1 VTVAASLE
9 SLPTRPVARGG
20 ETLPQRGII
29 RIALVVIE
37 TLKGNGNMCDIFA
50 LSAGVNYT
58 AQHYLP
64 IFAEKSKQNM
74 NGWGIGF
81 FRDNQALVE
90 KSAEQVYDSEQVHE
104 SFQRLARV
112 VDSRTI
118 VSHISCPLSGG
129 RHTAHNHPFSLS
141 FLDHVWLFVHVGLVE
156 GIENYQTTNEPRID
170 VEVYPARVFEY
181 LRDQLVSQLR
191 YTPYE
196 SLGRSIV
203 KGIKNMLSEF
213 PGRYAFFLANESV
226 LFAFCNFRQLMLLR
240 ESENF
245 GNSLILTTIKEGLS
259 EKEWIAVTPEK
270 NTLGKLLIAAGPDVL
285 YLGNVATG
293 ALI

>member
-1 VTVAASLE
+1 
-9 SLPTRPVARGG
+9 
-20 ETLPQRGII
+20 
-29 RIALVVIE
+29 
-37 TLKGNGNMCDIFA
+37 MCDIFA

-58 AQHYLP
+58 AHHYLP

-118 VSHISCPLSGG
+118 ISHISCPLSGG
-129 RHTAHNHPFSLS
+129 SHTAHNHPFTLT
-141 FLDHVWLFVHVGLVE
+141 FLDHVWLFVHVGLVP
-156 GIENYQTTNEPRID
+156 GIESYQTANEPRID
-170 VEVYPARVFEY
+170 VEAYPARVFEY
-181 LRDQLVSQLR
+181 LRDKLISHLQ

-203 KGIKNMLSEF
+203 KSIKSLLAEY

-240 ESENF
+240 ESKSI

-259 EKEWIAVTPEK
+259 EQEWIAITPEK
-270 NTLGKLLIAAGPDVL
+270 DTLGKLLIAAGPDVL
-285 YLGNVATG
+285 YLGNVAKG
-293 ALI
+293 GFNLEGKK